1 VPITVITIVGR
12 SLLALLFILAGAA
25 KIAGPQPFL
34 DHMAAHHIPGVL
46 LPLVILLEL
55 GAGAALLMGWRLP
68 FAAGALALFCV
79 ATAFVFHLDLA
90 DKAERTLFVKDL
102 AIAGAL
108 MVIAAAR
115 RKSARSHRSVSREA
129 GSALCV

>member
-12 SLLALLFILAGAA
+12 SLLALLFIFAGAA

-34 DHMAAHHIPGVL
+34 DHMATRHIPGVL

-90 DKAERTLFVKDL
+90 DKVERTQFVKDL

-108 MVIAAAR
+108 MVIAAGASQIR
-115 RKSARSHRSVSREA
+115 AVASI
-129 GSALCV
+129 G